1 MCKFFNKKEAAIS
14 GLFFYLGKYLGIYSS
29 TLAGVMSASYDL

>member
-14 GLFFYLGKYLGIYSS
+14 GFFFIWENTQVF
-29 TLAGVMSASYDL
+29 TLQHSQA